1 MHRALLDYTPL
12 LSSMIRNHAQLKR
25 PLSLKF
31 VSDSQA
37 KEVEDVFEKL
47 LAMEKEEQEEK
58 DALLK

>member
-1 MHRALLDYTPL
+1 
-12 LSSMIRNHAQLKR
+12 MIRNHAQLKR